1 MGGSTMELGPAPGL
15 EGSGVQ
21 PATVEGGLMNWV
33 MTEWVFGVVGFLVR
47 RKEGTR
53 LFVGGHVK
61 YSPPLQISAKTG
73 K

>member
-33 MTEWVFGVVGFLVR
+33 KTECVFGVVGVLV
-47 RKEGTR
+47 KEKR
-53 LFVGGHVK
+53 GHA
-61 YSPPLQISAKTG
+61 YL
-73 K
+73 

>member
-33 MTEWVFGVVGFLVR
+33 MTEWVFGVVGVLVR
-47 RKEGTR
+47 EKR
-53 LFVGGHVK
+53 GHA
-61 YSPPLQISAKTG
+61 YL
-73 K
+73 